1 MSQLKRMR
9 KKALERYA
17 SLGKTFA
24 DTDNEKMKM
33 LDALLNIDRKLAAG
47 EIEKFKVV
55 STTCERNKL
64 IKNIESLVGIMTE
77 LKKVF
82 RQLQTNAKGV
92 LFIEETIN
100 EKVLKKLKKSKY
112 VRDKDFV
119 NLFENNIDF
128 SDDEK

>member
-1 MSQLKRMR
+1 MSQLKRIR
-9 KKALERYA
+9 KEALERYT

-24 DTDNEKMKM
+24 DIDDEKMKM
-33 LDALLNIDRKLAAG
+33 LDALLNIDRKLVAG

-55 STTCERNKL
+55 STTCQRNKL
-64 IKNIESLVGIMTE
+64 IKNIESLVEIMTE

-92 LFIEETIN
+92 LFTEETIN

-112 VRDKDFV
+112 VRDKDFI